1 MQKENLVEIS
11 GTVETVVY
19 KNEET
24 GFAVLELDKD
34 GELITVV
41 GELAAVGEG
50 EILTLHGNFRT
61 HPSYGT
67 QFKAVAAQQKLP
79 SSAAAI
85 LRYLSSGAIKGI
97 GPVLASRMVAQ
108 FGDDTLT
115 VLEKNQN
122 ACLRFREFPLPNVK
136 SSKKSWDGCSECAP
150 SCCFSPSLE
159 SILPPPSA
167 SGNDGEPWHSG

>member
-1 MQKENLVEIS
+1 MQKENLVEIT

-24 GFAVLELDKD
+24 GFAVLELDRD
-34 GELITVV
+34 GELVTVV
-41 GELAAVGEG
+41 GELATVGEG
-50 EILTLHGNFRT
+50 EVLVLQGSFRT

-79 SSAAAI
+79 ATASAI

-108 FGDDTLT
+108 FGDDTLK
-115 VLEKNQN
+115 VLEQ
-122 ACLRFREFPLPNVK
+122 
-136 SSKKSWDGCSECAP
+136 
-150 SCCFSPSLE
+150 
-159 SILPPPSA
+159 
-167 SGNDGEPWHSG
+167 EPERL

>member
-67 QFKAVAAQQKLP
+67 QFKAFLCRRDSALSFFRCHQRNRPGAGIP
-79 SSAAAI
+79 HGSSV
-85 LRYLSSGAIKGI
+85 R
-97 GPVLASRMVAQ
+97 
-108 FGDDTLT
+108 
-115 VLEKNQN
+115 
-122 ACLRFREFPLPNVK
+122 
-136 SSKKSWDGCSECAP
+136 
-150 SCCFSPSLE
+150 
-159 SILPPPSA
+159 
-167 SGNDGEPWHSG
+167 

>member
-115 VLEKNQN
+115 VLEKEPE
-122 ACLRFREFPLPNVK
+122 RPV
-136 SSKKSWDGCSECAP
+136 SG
-150 SCCFSPSLE
+150 
-159 SILPPPSA
+159 
-167 SGNDGEPWHSG
+167 SGNFPCQMSKAQRRAGTDVRNALHHAVSLPVWNRFFLLH

>member
-97 GPVLASRMVAQ
+97 GPVLASRMV
-108 FGDDTLT
+108 
-115 VLEKNQN
+115 
-122 ACLRFREFPLPNVK
+122 CLLYT
-136 SSKKSWDGCSECAP
+136 
-150 SCCFSPSLE
+150 SL
-159 SILPPPSA
+159 LYPA
-167 SGNDGEPWHSG
+167 